1 VPNTGRQSAHNHA
14 RKRATA
20 APTAGSASGTSN
32 RTRIPAGHPALPSGL
47 APRKLPRQDR
57 SQATVAAILEAAIE
71 LFSSRGFADTSTNAV
86 ARRAGISIGSLYQY
100 FPNKDALIVALFD
113 RHLEGVERLVGESL
127 GWLRDPAVTLRD
139 GIRRLLESLA
149 ALHDADPRLAHA
161 ADPHGAGATA
171 GEALLRRRETQFRQH
186 LVAVLEAR
194 PDVRPGNRELMA
206 TLLYEIVEAMSRTLM
221 HGAAKR
227 FPRGAAFEEATEAI
241 CRYLE

>member
-1 VPNTGRQSAHNHA
+1 MPRTGRQSVHIHA
-14 RKRATA
+14 RKGASAARPPRPKSD
-20 APTAGSASGTSN
+20 APT
-32 RTRIPAGHPALPSGL
+32 RTRIPAGHAALPSGL
-47 APRKLPRQDR
+47 APRKLPRQER
-57 SQATVAAILEAAIE
+57 SQTTVAAILEAAIE
-71 LFSSRGFADTSTNAV
+71 LFSTRGFADTSTNAV

-100 FPNKDALIVALFD
+100 FPNKDAIIVALFD
-113 RHLEGVERLVGESL
+113 RHLDGVERLVAESL
-127 GWLRDPAVTLRD
+127 GWLRDPSVRLRD

-149 ALHDADPRLAHA
+149 ALHDRDPRLAHA
-161 ADPHGAGATA
+161 TDPHGAGAIA

-227 FPRGAAFEEATEAI
+227 FARKAAFEEATEAI